1 MVSRAVMEELRQAS
15 RRARRNASQLL
26 DDDLDRVA
34 EAVRDG
40 RELKP
45 DTADPELYDQLIA
58 EVRTATAANESRSR
72 LRERIGKLGKA
83 GARLAKELARTL

>member
-15 RRARRNASQLL
+15 RRARRNASELL
-26 DDDLDRVA
+26 DKELDGLA
-34 EAVRDG
+34 EVVRQG
-40 RELKP
+40 QERKP
-45 DTADPELYDQLIA
+45 ETADPALYEKLLA

-83 GARLAKELARTL
+83 GVKLARELASNL